1 MELCFLANTKVG
13 TEALLVVT
21 DALSQKT
28 SASSASP
35 SIGIPNNNAKMNDV
49 KAKSGD
55 GVIIRDSSAGSLLD
69 SDSQIVDIVGTE
81 RNKKKRKVSSDTT
94 QIIPCHALSSQNG
107 LVVLYNTR

>member
-1 MELCFLANTKVG
+1 MELCFLANTEVG
-13 TEALLVVT
+13 TEALVGPT
-21 DALSQKT
+21 DSLSQKT
-28 SASSASP
+28 SASP

-81 RNKKKRKVSSDTT
+81 RNKKKRSERSRLIL
-94 QIIPCHALSSQNG
+94 QI
-107 LVVLYNTR
+107 